1 MINSTHTD
9 LRLQLPA
16 SAGSLPD
23 GAPSFWT
30 MVLRLPKWAGARLY
44 AANDAEAGW
53 RGWEVHERWLGLK
66 RRYRD
71 PRFGPRTGG
80 E

>member
-9 LRLQLPA
+9 LRLRPPA
-16 SAGSLPD
+16 SVGSSRD
-23 GAPSFWT
+23 GQPSFWT
-30 MVLRLPKWAGARLY
+30 IVVRLPKYVGARLY

-71 PRFGPRTGG
+71 PRFGRYPGG